1 MCDGCSCPLHFSLPA
16 ETSPLEYSVYKPCLV
31 LFGLVDHFQGRL
43 KVKQSSSTHT
53 HTHTRT
59 HAHTNTYVLPLGASH
74 VVLSACVLQKKLE
87 TSGEGLP
94 EALLDYIR
102 QNTSCLSSVC
112 DKVGVLCGCSSVS
125 CELHTTVGQ
134 HCVCVCMLTN
144 GCLSFMLHLLSHNTT
159 RYCHCIRRSCSQ
171 LSRLT
176 KWWMYWVCPPCTDT
190 AVPLKPI

>member
-53 HTHTRT
+53 HTHTHART
-59 HAHTNTYVLPLGASH
+59 HTHLLPLGASH

-87 TSGEGLP
+87 ASGEGLP

-134 HCVCVCMLTN
+134 HCVCV
-144 GCLSFMLHLLSHNTT
+144 HAH
-159 RYCHCIRRSCSQ
+159 IRMPVIHAS
-171 LSRLT
+171 
-176 KWWMYWVCPPCTDT
+176 P
-190 AVPLKPI
+190 AVPQHNQVLSLYQEELLTAESFDEMVDVLGMSTMYRLCCSP